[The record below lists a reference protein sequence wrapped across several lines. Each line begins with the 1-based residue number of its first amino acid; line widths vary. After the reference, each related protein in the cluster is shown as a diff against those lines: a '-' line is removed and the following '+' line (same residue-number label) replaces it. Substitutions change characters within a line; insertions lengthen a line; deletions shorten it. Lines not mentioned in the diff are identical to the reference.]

1 MFTKVVI
8 FSHIRK
14 TISLPDEG
22 ETLKLHFPTDREY
35 DSQPMGTPV
44 PNGWEQEYQALIKTD
59 FCSSASG

>member
-14 TISLPDEG
+14 AISLPDEG

-35 DSQPMGTPV
+35 DS
-44 PNGWEQEYQALIKTD
+44 
-59 FCSSASG
+59 

>member
-14 TISLPDEG
+14 AISLPDEG

-44 PNGWEQEYQALIKTD
+44 PNSWEQEYQALVKTD
-59 FCSSASG
+59 FCSSASS

>member
-1 MFTKVVI
+1 MFTKIVI

-22 ETLKLHFPTDREY
+22 ETLKLHFPTDGEY

-44 PNGWEQEYQALIKTD
+44 PNGWEQEYQALVKTD
-59 FCSSASG
+59 FCNSASG